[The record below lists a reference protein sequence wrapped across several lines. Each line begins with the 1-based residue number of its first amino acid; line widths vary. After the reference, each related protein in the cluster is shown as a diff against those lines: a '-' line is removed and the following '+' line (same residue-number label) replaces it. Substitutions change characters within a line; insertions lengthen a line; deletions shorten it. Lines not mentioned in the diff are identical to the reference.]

1 MEPASHGDIDAY
13 RAWIAEHAPLVEQ
26 ETDFLHNESDL
37 TTVSRPT
44 APSQVSSQADLSP
57 IIAVAVVL
65 VSTIVVFK
73 VVPQLLAR
81 IVISAVVGVGG
92 FCTLA
97 PKIMEDVTRVKEWKR
112 AVGL

>member
-1 MEPASHGDIDAY
+1 M
-13 RAWIAEHAPLVEQ
+13 EQ

-37 TTVSRPT
+37 TTVSRPKPQNLRQPDPT
-44 APSQVSSQADLSP
+44 P
-57 IIAVAVVL
+57 IIIVAVVL
-65 VSTIVVFK
+65 VSMIIVFK

-81 IVISAVVGVGG
+81 LVISAVVGVGG

-97 PKIMEDVTRVKEWKR
+97 PRLLEDMSVVKDWKR

>member
-1 MEPASHGDIDAY
+1 M
-13 RAWIAEHAPLVEQ
+13 EQ

-37 TTVSRPT
+37 TTVSRPRYR
-44 APSQVSSQADLSP
+44 VSRQQDSTP

-65 VSTIVVFK
+65 VSTVIIFK

-81 IVISAVVGVGG
+81 LVISTVVGVGVL
-92 FCTLA
+92 CTLA
-97 PKIMEDVTRVKEWKR
+97 PRILDDVTKVREWKR